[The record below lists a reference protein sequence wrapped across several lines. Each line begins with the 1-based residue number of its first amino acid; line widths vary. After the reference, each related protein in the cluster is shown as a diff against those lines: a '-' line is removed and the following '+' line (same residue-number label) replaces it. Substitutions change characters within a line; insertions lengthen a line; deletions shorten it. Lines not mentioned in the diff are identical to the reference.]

1 MNDTST
7 PDSKDHGN
15 PDAGTAFPPK
25 SEEKLALVIEGA
37 RIGIWDWQV
46 RTGHVEVNDRWAKI
60 VGYTLKELGPLSI
73 KTWQALAH
81 PDDLQTSNELLQKC
95 FSGLLPFYE
104 CEVRMKH
111 KDGHWVWILDRG
123 KVVERDKDGRPLRMA
138 GTHLDITQR
147 KLAEKSAGESEAALR
162 TIIDNTHD
170 AIFVHAVDGTILDV
184 NKKMLE
190 MYQITREQA
199 LNASISE
206 DLATGDI
213 SRQTL
218 EEYWRRA
225 LAGESIFFEGK
236 AKRYKDDK
244 AFDVEVALKKITINE
259 RDAILANVRD
269 ISKRKKALAVLRENE
284 EKFRALA
291 EHNIDTIM
299 RFDRQHR
306 HLYINP
312 IVEEHTGIA
321 PSAFIGKTCDELG
334 FPEDLCV
341 LWKEAIDLVFKAK
354 HIQRIE
360 FQLPTGRWVDWMLMP
375 ELDESGQ
382 AKAVIASSRDITERK
397 QAEAEKAMLENQLR
411 QAQKMESVGRLAGG
425 VAHDFNNMLGVI
437 IGQTELC
444 LHQTNPDHP
453 TYAALHE
460 IRKAAERSADLTRQL
475 LAFARKQAVAPK
487 VLDLNQIVEGM
498 LNMLRRLIGEQI
510 HLAWLPG
517 PGLWP
522 VKMDPSQ
529 IDQILANLC
538 VNSRDAIADVGKITI
553 ETRNIIL
560 DRAFCDERVGV
571 APGDFVLLS
580 VMDDGCGMDKKTLG
594 NLFEP
599 FFTTKEEGRG
609 SGLGL
614 AMVYGIVRQ
623 NSGFINVTSE
633 PGRGSIFKI
642 FLPRFKGKTAELPQ
656 QKAIALPAQGSET
669 ILLVEDEPAILD
681 LTTMMLE
688 SQGYTVLATSTPEQA
703 IHIANEQAGVVHLL
717 ITDVVM
723 PGMNGRDLAAR
734 LLAIHPDL
742 KCLFMSGYT
751 ADVIAHHGVLDE
763 GVNFIQKPFLLRDL
777 AASVRQALEKIH

>member
-1 MNDTST
+1 MNDSST
-7 PDSKDHGN
+7 PHSKDRGK
-15 PDAGTAFPPK
+15 PDAGTTFPPK
-25 SEEKLALVIEGA
+25 SEEELALVIEGA

-46 RTGHVEVNDRWAKI
+46 RTGRVEVNDCWAKI
-60 VGYTLKELGPLSI
+60 VGYTLKELAPLSI
-73 KTWQALAH
+73 ETWKALSH
-81 PDDLQTSNELLQKC
+81 PDDLERSNKLLQKC
-95 FSGLLPFYE
+95 YTGELPFYE

-123 KVVERDKDGRPLRMA
+123 KVVERDKDGSPLRMA
-138 GTHLDITQR
+138 GTHLDITRQKR
-147 KLAEKSAGESEAALR
+147 AEKAAGESEAALR
-162 TIIDNTHD
+162 TIIDNAHD

-184 NKKMLE
+184 NRKMLE
-190 MYQITREQA
+190 MYQVTREQA
-199 LNASISE
+199 LSASIAE
-206 DLATGDI
+206 DLTIGQI
-213 SRQTL
+213 PRQKL
-218 EEYWRRA
+218 EEYWRRV
-225 LAGESIFFEGK
+225 LAGESIFVEGK
-236 AKRYKDDK
+236 AKRYKDGS
-244 AFDVEVALKKITINE
+244 AFDVEVALKKIVIN
-259 RDAILANVRD
+259 DSDVVLANVRN

-299 RFDRQHR
+299 RFDRQYR
-306 HLYINP
+306 HLYVNP
-312 IVEEHTGIA
+312 IVEEHTGIP
-321 PSAFIGKTCDELG
+321 PSAFIGKTCEELG
-334 FPEDLCV
+334 FPENLCT

-360 FQLPTGRWVDWMLMP
+360 FQLPNGRWVDWMLMP
-375 ELDESGQ
+375 EFDESGQ
-382 AKAVIASSRDITERK
+382 AKAVLTSSRDITERK
-397 QAEAEKAMLENQLR
+397 KAEAEKAMLENQLR
-411 QAQKMESVGRLAGG
+411 QSQKMESVGRLAGG

-437 IGQTELC
+437 IGQTEIC
-444 LHQTNPDHP
+444 LHQTPLEHP
-453 TYAALHE
+453 NYAALHE
-460 IRKAAERSADLTRQL
+460 IRKAAERSTDLTRQL
-475 LAFARKQAVAPK
+475 LAFARKQAVTPR
-487 VLDLNQIVEGM
+487 VLDLNETVEGM

-522 VKMDPSQ
+522 VRMDPSQ

-538 VNSRDAIADVGKITI
+538 VNARDAIVDVGKIAI

-560 DRAFCDERVGV
+560 DRTFCDELVGV

-580 VMDDGCGMDKKTLG
+580 VTDDGCGMDKKTME

-623 NSGFINVTSE
+623 NSGFINVSSK
-633 PGRGSIFKI
+633 PGQGTVFKI
-642 FLPRFKGKTAELPQ
+642 FLPRFKGKAVKMPQ
-656 QKAIALPAQGSET
+656 QKAAESPAQGSET

-703 IHIANEQAGVVHLL
+703 IRIANEQAGAVHLL

-723 PGMNGRDLAAR
+723 PGMNGRDLAAK
-734 LLAIHPDL
+734 LLSIYPGL

-751 ADVIAHHGVLDE
+751 ADVIAHHGVLGE
-763 GVNFIQKPFLLRDL
+763 GVNFIQKPFLMRDL
-777 AASVRQALEKIH
+777 AISVRQALEKTC